1 MSGDAGGLTRTTAHH
16 VDRAGYAMVF
26 WATVAWSTGGFFVR
40 FIHVDLWTMLGWRS
54 LFGLLAIL
62 AFTIWQRGPR
72 NLQFGKLLNWPG
84 LLVILSTGI
93 GMTCFVASNMLTS
106 IANVAVLY
114 ATLPFMTAGL
124 AWAWLGERP
133 SRRTLIASTAALA
146 GVAVMVGDSITGGHL
161 PGDLLAVCMTMLTA
175 VFTVTV
181 RRHRDVPILEAVT
194 GGTAVGALAGLL
206 RGNPSATQIADVAWL
221 AVFGTVTMGLGMAL
235 FTVGARRI
243 PSAQAA
249 LVGALESPLAPL
261 WVWLAFAE
269 VPPTTT
275 FIGGALILAALAWHL
290 AGELRATK
298 S

>member
-1 MSGDAGGLTRTTAHH
+1 
-16 VDRAGYAMVF
+16 
-26 WATVAWSTGGFFVR
+26 
-40 FIHVDLWTMLGWRS
+40 
-54 LFGLLAIL
+54 
-62 AFTIWQRGPR
+62 
-72 NLQFGKLLNWPG
+72 
-84 LLVILSTGI
+84 
-93 GMTCFVASNMLTS
+93 
-106 IANVAVLY
+106 
-114 ATLPFMTAGL
+114 
-124 AWAWLGERP
+124 
-133 SRRTLIASTAALA
+133 
-146 GVAVMVGDSITGGHL
+146 
-161 PGDLLAVCMTMLTA
+161 
-175 VFTVTV
+175 V